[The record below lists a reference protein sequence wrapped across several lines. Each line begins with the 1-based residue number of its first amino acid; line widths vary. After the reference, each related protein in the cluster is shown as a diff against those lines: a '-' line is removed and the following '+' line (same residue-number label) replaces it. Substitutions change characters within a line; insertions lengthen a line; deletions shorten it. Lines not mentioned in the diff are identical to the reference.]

1 MKSVQVMGQVVDSLT
16 VRDLMSVTLSRSST
30 YIIKTDIEDF
40 DCEVLQNIPEF
51 LFIILSQVIDP
62 NDLQSTGHYIPY
74 IFMEWNGESETCG
87 DLASSLL
94 SIGYT
99 PWYKCQ
105 QGSVHKIYVDIQAL
119 RRTRYLYPL
128 DRRLPSWGLCARI
141 LRGFYE
147 ASSYVG
153 TPK

>member
-1 MKSVQVMGQVVDSLT
+1 MTGRPDDQMTESFADDWPYG
-16 VRDLMSVTLSRSST
+16 
-30 YIIKTDIEDF
+30 IF
-40 DCEVLQNIPEF
+40 
-51 LFIILSQVIDP
+51 LSQVIDP

-105 QGSVHKIYVDIQAL
+105 QGSVHKIYVDI
-119 RRTRYLYPL
+119 
-128 DRRLPSWGLCARI
+128 
-141 LRGFYE
+141 
-147 ASSYVG
+147 
-153 TPK
+153 